1 MTMGPTLIEE
11 VERMSVVMV
20 HPNQRAGFAQYNS
33 YTIDVNR
40 RENWNYYN
48 YRGLGHLVR
57 NCRTRRDIIEKGR
70 RLEYSSNRNNG
81 QRRIEGGNEQN
92 NLNGEGNLIVFD

>member
-1 MTMGPTLIEE
+1 MGPALIEG

-33 YTIDVNR
+33 YTIDVDR
-40 RENWNYYN
+40 RENWNCYN
-48 YRGLGHLVR
+48 YRGFRHLAR

-81 QRRIEGGNEQN
+81 QSVVATTRHNVQ
-92 NLNGEGNLIVFD
+92 